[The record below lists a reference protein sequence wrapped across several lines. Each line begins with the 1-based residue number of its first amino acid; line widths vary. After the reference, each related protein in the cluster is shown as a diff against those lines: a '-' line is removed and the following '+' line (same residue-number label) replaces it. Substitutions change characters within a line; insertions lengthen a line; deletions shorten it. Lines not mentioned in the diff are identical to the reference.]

1 MTDNMEKKCSKCRQ
15 LKLMEEFDEGK
26 ARCKNCSEYKQQ
38 YRENHREELRL
49 KAKEM
54 YEQNKK
60 QIQNKH
66 KERVEHPICKIEV
79 GRNTMKR
86 HERSKRHQDIMTNTK
101 ETKQEREPKN
111 IEKEKEQVRRQQV
124 IDDINHTFPSYQE
137 LGT

>member
-49 KAKEM
+49 KAKEL

-60 QIQNKH
+60 QILNLLNKH
-66 KERVEHPICKIEV
+66 KEKVERPICKIEM
-79 GRNTMKR
+79 GRNKMTR
-86 HERSKRHQDIMTNTK
+86 HERTKRHQNNMTNTK
-101 ETKQEREPKN
+101 EIKKEQEPQN
-111 IEKEKEQVRRQQV
+111 IEKEKN
-124 IDDINHTFPSYQE
+124 D
-137 LGT
+137 